1 MQRKDA
7 VFALATLAAG
17 LGSPQ
22 LARADSHVPNLG
34 KPLRP
39 PARGPVN
46 VGIVIGPDLVT
57 IDAFGPAAAFGD
69 AVGPDMTSLFNPY
82 AIAATTDLLDGGF
95 LNLQPQYTFAN
106 APQPHV
112 LVVPQQRP
120 LPETIA
126 YVKAAGARADATL
139 SICTGAFIVAK
150 AGLFDGL
157 RATTHHNRYD
167 EFERSFPAVTLV
179 RGARYVEERNVSSS
193 GGESSGIDLA
203 LRVVERYYGAATARA
218 VAYNL
223 EYRRTDRPLSVR
235 DV

>member
-1 MQRKDA
+1 
-7 VFALATLAAG
+7 
-17 LGSPQ
+17 
-22 LARADSHVPNLG
+22 
-34 KPLRP
+34 
-39 PARGPVN
+39 
-46 VGIVIGPDLVT
+46 
-57 IDAFGPAAAFGD
+57 
-69 AVGPDMTSLFNPY
+69 
-82 AIAATTDLLDGGF
+82 
-95 LNLQPQYTFAN
+95 
-106 APQPHV
+106 
-112 LVVPQQRP
+112 
-120 LPETIA
+120 
-126 YVKAAGARADATL
+126 VKAAGARADATL

-157 RATTHHNRYD
+157 SATTHHNRYD